1 MENIEI
7 FIPEIDEI
15 NQHISSAF
23 DSVDL
28 INALLTKSNLDE
40 QDNDDMGRNV
50 KHLKIMM
57 AYEWFAS
64 ALTSEQELQINAII
78 NG

>member
-1 MENIEI
+1 MEEYTPTQKQIEK
-7 FIPEIDEI
+7 
-15 NQHISSAF
+15 HVKSAF

-40 QDNDDMGRNV
+40 QDNDDMDRNV